1 MSEVEMRKMLNVE
14 EIIFQNKIRQENIR
28 LKLKIRDLE
37 QKVEYLNNRI
47 ADKCGSSSD
56 VLKMKLKKVGLLEN
70 MQH

>member
-1 MSEVEMRKMLNVE
+1 MSEVEMRKMMSVE
-14 EIIFQNKIRQENIR
+14 EVIFQNKIRQENIR
-28 LKLKIRDLE
+28 LKLKIKDLE
-37 QKVEYLNNRI
+37 RKIEYLNNRI